1 MNLYVY
7 GFVLLDTA
15 SRRSMTIARHR
26 IEILPIGGVDVAGE
40 RLDTPPAT
48 SEPALRLQHT
58 IVETLGRRCGAVVP
72 ARFGSF
78 MPLDELE
85 RLLSLRRLDL
95 QAALRKVQGR
105 VQMNL
110 RIVAPPSAGHIRS
123 GEPKSGTAYLSARR
137 AALTAP
143 PPPVAAALTETVRGF
158 LRDERV
164 EVDGQQ
170 GRTALF
176 HLIDRGDAR
185 RYRASIR
192 RVLVPEGQSLTITGP
207 YAPYA
212 FAPELWP

>member
-1 MNLYVY
+1 
-7 GFVLLDTA
+7 
-15 SRRSMTIARHR
+15 
-26 IEILPIGGVDVAGE
+26 
-40 RLDTPPAT
+40 
-48 SEPALRLQHT
+48 
-58 IVETLGRRCGAVVP
+58 
-72 ARFGSF
+72 
-78 MPLDELE
+78 
-85 RLLSLRRLDL
+85 
-95 QAALRKVQGR
+95 
-105 VQMNL
+105 
-110 RIVAPPSAGHIRS
+110 
-123 GEPKSGTAYLSARR
+123 
-137 AALTAP
+137 LTAP